1 MNDDVLFDIVKYSNG
16 DIIIEFTSS
25 YMSPD
30 RTFFGLK
37 GNGKYLF
44 GDEKLMSSVDSYIS
58 ISDDDGN
65 SASKITS
72 FIAKDE
78 NNNQYII
85 STMKAY
91 ESYFEI
97 YIWIQ
102 KVNL

>member
-1 MNDDVLFDIVKYSNG
+1 
-16 DIIIEFTSS
+16 
-25 YMSPD
+25 
-30 RTFFGLK
+30 
-37 GNGKYLF
+37 
-44 GDEKLMSSVDSYIS
+44 MSSVDSYIS